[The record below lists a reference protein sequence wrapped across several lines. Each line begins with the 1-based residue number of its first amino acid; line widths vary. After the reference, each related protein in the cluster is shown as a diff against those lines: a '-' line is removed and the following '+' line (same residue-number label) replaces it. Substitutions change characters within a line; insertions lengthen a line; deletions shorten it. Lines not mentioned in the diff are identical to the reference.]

1 MKQPLFH
8 PTQAAPDRLRSRKVL
23 SQLGMI
29 DRDQPDDTPM
39 DEAVRMVMKFKQMA
53 EDSAIRKKGT
63 TYWEQADRLVNGDHW
78 QVTKDEFPD
87 YKDPYVINKIY
98 PIREKLASLLIER
111 VGETEI
117 SPRNEGDVTMAENI
131 DNFYL
136 HEFETNN
143 WAGTMAACFKKAID
157 HGLCFLK
164 VFWDVHGDGGRGC
177 VKLEPVSNYELLLHD
192 GANIREGKLVTKFA
206 IHVYEKTRSEILSQY
221 NVDPEGEYQDLMQ
234 YDNGTPRGTQS
245 GNNSASYYDRMN
257 ELGVGMTRPSGS
269 EGSDLFQKSPL
280 SEPRKDTHTVYEC
293 WYLDDSRVEGPEF
306 DNMGKG
312 GVPPLRYPHGRVIT
326 VCNGVKLYDGPNPLG
341 FFPFVPLATTVDI
354 DSIYV
359 PSEIN
364 QCAGPQVELNK
375 RSNQIT
381 DHTELCAN
389 PKLIISRFSQIQ
401 QDTATNEPGGVW
413 MSYDREHA
421 TMGVM
426 WLVPPPLG
434 AEVFA
439 SRNQSQQDM
448 DEISGVHEVNRGE
461 APSNARSGVAIERLQ
476 MEGMTRSNM
485 RSLFLD
491 QGIKTL
497 VRYIITLYLDWVTD
511 ERQYRFTNPTTMED
525 EYGVFDPEL
534 MVLPKKEMA
543 VEVLMEQIT
552 ELQLQMV
559 HAIDNGLPEAEEV
572 QPYIMEEILRIEREI
587 QAIWELP
594 TSDLVSYDVRVS
606 TGTRNLTQSAVASM
620 AIELYQL
627 EVITA
632 RTLLKMLDFPGWQSA
647 LRLKAEE
654 QQLVQ
659 QAQDE
664 MVDEQLDQQLEL
676 QDDEQEHE
684 LVVQTRDHKHDKAI
698 QKMKMQEA
706 TKKAE
711 AQRRQQKTKAKK

>member
-1 MKQPLFH
+1 M
-8 PTQAAPDRLRSRKVL
+8 
-23 SQLGMI
+23 SQLGLI

-39 DEAVRMVMKFKQMA
+39 DEAVRMVMRFKQMA
-53 EDSAIRKKGT
+53 EDSAIRKKGM
-63 TYWEQADRLVNGDHW
+63 TYWEQADRLVAGEHW
-78 QVTKDEFPD
+78 QITKDEFPD
-87 YKDPYVINKIY
+87 YKDPYVINKIF
-98 PIREKLASLLIER
+98 PIREKLASLMIER
-111 VGETEI
+111 LGETEI

-131 DNFYL
+131 DNFFL

-143 WAGTMAACFKKAID
+143 WAGTLAACCKKSID
-157 HGLCFLK
+157 HGLCFVK
-164 VFWDVHGDGGRGC
+164 VYWDVHGDGGRGT

-192 GANIREGKLVTKFA
+192 GWRILEGKLVTKFA
-206 IHVYEKTRSEILSQY
+206 IHVYEKTRAEVLSQY
-221 NVDPEGEYQDLMQ
+221 NVDPEGEYQSLMR
-234 YDNGTPRGTQS
+234 YDNGTPRYSRS
-245 GNNSASYYDRMN
+245 GDNQLSNFDRMN
-257 ELGVGMTRPSGS
+257 ELGVGMTRPSGA
-269 EGSDLFQKSPL
+269 EGSDLFSNSPNK
-280 SEPRKDTHTVYEC
+280 EPRKDTYTVYEC

-306 DNMGKG
+306 DNMGRG

-354 DSIYV
+354 DGGYI

-364 QCAGPQVELNK
+364 QCAGAQHELNK
-375 RSNQIT
+375 RANQIT

-413 MSYDREHA
+413 MSYDRENA
-421 TMGVM
+421 NMGVM
-426 WLVPPPLG
+426 WLTPPPLG

-439 SRNQSQQDM
+439 SRAQSQQDM
-448 DEISGVHEVNRGE
+448 EEISGVHEVNRGE

-485 RSLFLD
+485 RSLFFD

-497 VRYIITLYLDWVTD
+497 VRNIITLYLDWVTD

-543 VEVLMEQIT
+543 VEALMEQIT

-559 HAIDNGLPEAEEV
+559 HAIDNALPEAEAI
-572 QPYIMEEILRIEREI
+572 QPYIMEEIFRIEREI
-587 QAIWELP
+587 RAIWELP
-594 TSDLVSYDVRVS
+594 TSDLVSYDVRIS

-632 RTLLKMLDFPGWQSA
+632 RTLLKLLDFPGWQSA

-654 QQLVQ
+654 QLAL
-659 QAQDE
+659 QAAQEEALDE
-664 MVDEQLDQQLEL
+664 ELDHELEI

-684 LVVQTRDHKHDKAI
+684 LKVQTRDHKHDKQI

-711 AQRRQQKTKAKK
+711 AQARQQKKSRSKSSK